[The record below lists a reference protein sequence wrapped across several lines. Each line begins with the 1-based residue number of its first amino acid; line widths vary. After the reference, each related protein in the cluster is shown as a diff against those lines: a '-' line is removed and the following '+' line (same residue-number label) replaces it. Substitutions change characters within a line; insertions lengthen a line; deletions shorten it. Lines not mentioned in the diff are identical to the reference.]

1 MSKQL
6 HRAEAWLTSAK
17 FGIERRDEDSE
28 FLTVACFDLQQSI
41 QFALSYWLEMLNV
54 QHDRTLS
61 IVSLISQLVAHGEH
75 AGILFE
81 INNNTDL
88 YKYWEECS
96 RDCDDFSCALQD
108 VVVAVELSTRL
119 IEHIKSTFSK

>member
-6 HRAEAWLTSAK
+6 RRAEAFLSSAK
-17 FGIERRDEDSE
+17 FGIERRDEDSA
-28 FLTVACFDLQQSI
+28 FLDVACFDLQQSI

-61 IVSLISQLVAHGEH
+61 IVNLISQLVAHGENTD
-75 AGILFE
+75 ILFE

-88 YKYWEECS
+88 YRYWEECS
-96 RDCDDFSCALQD
+96 RECANFSCALQD
-108 VVVAVELSTRL
+108 VTATVELATRL
-119 IEHIKSTFSK
+119 ITRVKSIYS